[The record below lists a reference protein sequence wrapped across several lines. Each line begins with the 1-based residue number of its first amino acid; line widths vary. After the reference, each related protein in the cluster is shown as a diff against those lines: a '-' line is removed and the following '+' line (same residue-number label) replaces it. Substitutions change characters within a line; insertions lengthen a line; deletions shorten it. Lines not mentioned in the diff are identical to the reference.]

1 LRETREEF
9 RELAQRTVAEGKVL
23 TVLLED
29 LDKNKDFL
37 KLKIFIIRMKVFMTK
52 TLGTLHEARGKY
64 NSAVETFEN
73 LNSSIATQNRKL
85 EKITNINS
93 AEYKAW
99 TEKLRAGAYST
110 IAGTTVGCIIADV
123 LGAFGICSAINAGI
137 SGSTAVGIETEILKK
152 LTELEEMKAITDR
165 MLESVNNFDR
175 TIHKAIDFLTDA
187 IDLINNWSDSAEVVR
202 KNIDKYPEE
211 FLRKYISIRIY
222 FKYELDD
229 LRTLAEKLLTQPRK
243 DVIESLQ
250 EEEKNI
256 RTFMIELITLQSV
269 FEELQFEGNYLP
281 EYIETKSSLN
291 QTRHELTELARRTVA
306 DVVRDLKVLLEDLD
320 EYSSPVLYKQ
330 FLKNSLN
337 LDKLQEARVKYET
350 GVKTLANLVSFILTQ
365 NRQLERILERKDSA
379 DYREWIQRLLES
391 GNNLKET
398 LNVAS
403 DALNDEIEQISIW
416 TKSAKV
422 VSRNIDIYPKEVII
436 EFESIRII
444 FENALD
450 DLKNVAGKFKYLI

>member
-1 LRETREEF
+1 MPASLVQLLSEF
-9 RELAQRTVAEGKVL
+9 T
-23 TVLLED
+23 
-29 LDKNKDFL
+29 
-37 KLKIFIIRMKVFMTK
+37 
-52 TLGTLHEARGKY
+52 
-64 NSAVETFEN
+64 S
-73 LNSSIATQNRKL
+73 
-85 EKITNINS
+85 
-93 AEYKAW
+93 
-99 TEKLRAGAYST
+99 
-110 IAGTTVGCIIADV
+110 
-123 LGAFGICSAINAGI
+123 
-137 SGSTAVGIETEILKK
+137 
-152 LTELEEMKAITDR
+152 
-165 MLESVNNFDR
+165 
-175 TIHKAIDFLTDA
+175 
-187 IDLINNWSDSAEVVR
+187 
-202 KNIDKYPEE
+202 
-211 FLRKYISIRIY
+211 
-222 FKYELDD
+222 YELDD
-229 LRTLAEKLLTQPRK
+229 LKTLAEKLLTQPRK

-269 FEELQFEGNYLP
+269 FEELHFEGNYLA
-281 EYIETKSSLN
+281 EYIETKLSLN
-291 QTRHELTELARRTVA
+291 QTRQELTELARRSVA

-337 LDKLQEARVKYET
+337 LEKLKEARVKYET

-379 DYREWIQRLLES
+379 DNREWILRLLES

-416 TKSAKV
+416 TKSARV
-422 VSRNIDIYPKEVII
+422 VSRNIDIYPKEVLI

-444 FENALD
+444 FENPLD